1 MIKYQ
6 NSKGEAIRLD
16 AEGFYADEGTLRSF
30 VWEYN
35 YTPFPD
41 GSGGAV
47 SRFTRNEMTRTFTV
61 SAHAYSSEQLM
72 ALLNRLHNITEYDI
86 RERTPGKLWI
96 DNQYIVCYLISS
108 EITSKSRRV
117 HFVTKELNILPTI
130 PFWCMEE
137 TKNFLIGG
145 NSTVSSDAK
154 RYNGRYP
161 TRYGTGYSQAMLDN
175 TVGNW
180 QTPMIITIYG
190 AAVDP
195 SINIGSHLY
204 TLNTTLQA
212 NERAVIDQLNK
223 KIYKIGT
230 TGLKTNLFNS
240 RDKTT
245 YIFQYAP
252 VGMVPVFYNGDYSF
266 DITLVHQRSEPL
278 WI

>member
-6 NSKGEAIRLD
+6 NSKGEEIRLD
-16 AEGFYADEGTLRSF
+16 AEGFYTDEGTLRDF

-41 GSGGAV
+41 GSGGSV
-47 SRFTRNEMTRTFTV
+47 SMFTRNEQTHTLTV
-61 SAHAYSSEQLM
+61 SAHAYSAEQL
-72 ALLNRLHNITEYDI
+72 ATLLNRLHNITEYDI
-86 RERTPGKLWI
+86 RERTAGKLWL
-96 DNQYIVCYLISS
+96 DNQYIVCYLITS
-108 EITSKSRRV
+108 EITNKSRRV
-117 HFVTKELNILPTI
+117 HFVTKELNILPVI
-130 PFWCMEE
+130 PFWCMED
-137 TKNFLIGG
+137 TKSFLIGG
-145 NSTVSSDAK
+145 NSSISSDAK

-161 TRYGTGYSQAMLDN
+161 YRYGTGYSQAVLDN

-195 SINIGSHLY
+195 SINIGGHLY
-204 TLNTTLQA
+204 SLNTTLQA
-212 NERAVIDQLNK
+212 NERAIIDQLHK
-223 KIYKIGT
+223 RIYKIGT

-245 YIFQYAP
+245 DIFRSAP
-252 VGMVPVFYNGDYSF
+252 VGMVSVFYNGDYSF

-278 WI
+278 WN